1 MPSKKQTLKAK
12 FKSWQLI
19 AAVISSVALIAGG
32 VGVFAYQ
39 QYTQAQISATAAAEE
54 AIDLGELR
62 IDEISDRIDDL
73 ELAIRNSEQTVVNTD
88 GQTLDDKE
96 REDLL
101 AEIERSKEIWVAQ
114 KTKLLELEAAVK
126 ALKSQLA
133 SGTPNRETLVLLIGN
148 ISEVANSDWMPI
160 VTQIVALG
168 EKITSVQTAQ
178 ASWLQ
183 EMEKLAEEEA
193 AAQAAEA
200 AERIARE
207 QTIASTSTLTD
218 TGGSTAPSA
227 PAPPPTEEILVAP
240 VAPGDTNRSFI
251 TSYIAALAPN
261 SFISWV
267 PDLCNGFYVC
277 GRAWVGGLN
286 TDPVRIELDPALE
299 EIYINTVGL
308 SVLVH
313 EAAHARQWLKY
324 GASLLSSNAGY
335 RGLPEGYTEEQAK
348 AAVEY
353 MADCATIVKL
363 GYSTNVYTRTC
374 SASELEAAATIW

>member
-1 MPSKKQTLKAK
+1 MPTKKQTLKAK
-12 FKSWQLI
+12 LKSWQLI

-148 ISEVANSDWMPI
+148 ISEVANSDWIPI

-193 AAQAAEA
+193 AAQAAES

-299 EIYINTVGL
+299 AIYINTVGL

>member
-1 MPSKKQTLKAK
+1 LPTKQQTLKAK

-19 AAVISSVALIAGG
+19 AAVVSSITLISGG

-39 QYTQAQISATAAAEE
+39 QYTQGQISAAEAAET
-54 AIDLGELR
+54 AIELGEQR

-73 ELAIRNSEQTVVNTD
+73 ELAIKNSEQTVINTD
-88 GQTLDDKE
+88 GQTMDEKE
-96 REDLL
+96 REELL
-101 AEIERSKEIWVAQ
+101 AEIEVSKKIWVAQ
-114 KTKLLELEAAVK
+114 TTKLLELEAAVK
-126 ALKSQLA
+126 ALKSQMA
-133 SGTPNRETLVLLIGN
+133 SGTPARETLVLFIGN

-183 EMEKLAEEEA
+183 EMERLAEEEA

-200 AERIARE
+200 DERLARE
-207 QTIASTSTLTD
+207 KTINPTGTLTD
-218 TGGSTAPSA
+218 AGGSTAPSA
-227 PAPPPTEEILVAP
+227 PAPPPGTADILVAP
-240 VAPGDTNRSFI
+240 VAPGETNRSFI

-267 PDLCNGFYVC
+267 DGLCNGYYVC
-277 GRAWVGGLN
+277 GRAWVGGVN
-286 TDPVRIELDPALE
+286 TTPVRIELDPALE
-299 EIYINTVGL
+299 EIYRNTVGL

-324 GASLLSSNAGY
+324 GSNIIPANEAY
-335 RGLPEGYTEEQAK
+335 TGLVGPP
-348 AAVEY
+348 AVEK

-363 GYSTNVYTRTC
+363 GYSTNVYTSTC
-374 SASELEAAATIW
+374 TPSELEAAATIW

>member
-1 MPSKKQTLKAK
+1 LPSKKQTLKAK

>member
-1 MPSKKQTLKAK
+1 LPTKKQNLKAK

-19 AAVISSVALIAGG
+19 AAVVSSISLIAGG

-39 QYTQAQISATAAAEE
+39 QYTQGQISAAAAAEE
-54 AIDLGELR
+54 AIVLGEQR

-101 AEIERSKEIWVAQ
+101 AEIETSKEVWVAQ
-114 KTKLLELEAAVK
+114 KTKLLELEAAVR

-133 SGTPNRETLVLLIGN
+133 SGTPPRENLVLLIGN

-168 EKITSVQTAQ
+168 EKITSVQAAQ

-200 AERIARE
+200 AERLARE

-240 VAPGDTNRSFI
+240 VTPGETNRSFI

-267 PDLCNGFYVC
+267 PSLCDGYYVC

-286 TDPVRIELDPALE
+286 TTPVRIELDPALE

-324 GASLLSSNAGY
+324 GALLLSSNASY

-363 GYSTNVYTRTC
+363 GYSTNVYTSTC